1 MCEFE
6 ADVATFDDIDGA
18 VWECPRKP
26 TAGRYCLFHSREP
39 TPTATATEKLIETVE
54 AADGAVRLIGARIEG
69 LDLDYASV
77 DADRTYPI
85 DLRSATVTGEVTARH
100 AHVAHPLR
108 LDGALVEGGMVLDD
122 AVFTQRVALD
132 GAEFRGPFSAQVTQ
146 FDSVLRL
153 YGTVFG
159 AIERREDS
167 PGTAYELSAVD
178 RPRRSPT
185 VASGAPVF
193 ARGAVFEQGVY
204 AERATFGDAADFMN
218 ARFPEVGNFIDCA
231 FAAGAVFARSNFD
244 DNLNLT
250 GARLDAPTAELRSK
264 LGGSSGVEHER
275 TLDGVA
281 LHCEGITCQ
290 TSVMLDE
297 TRLGGDLR
305 LWNITLDRDIDT
317 TGATATAETV
327 TVDCRETETVSGQL
341 GGDGLVYDLTEATLG
356 ETDLVGID
364 FTALSFDDTT
374 FDGFDFGEYKQQLR
388 ATNWQLHDET
398 MSPTERENLYLHAKN
413 GANGIGDDGAAAQFF
428 IREMT
433 ARGASHRERLTQTGG
448 VGPLVDLLGNLILRG
463 TCGYG
468 ERPSYTIWSSAV
480 VIAVFAVGYALAGVG
495 APYGGL
501 DGLVT
506 FSVQAFVSALLSN
519 PTPANQTAAVLVAVE
534 GFLGGFMIAL
544 FVFTLT
550 RSINR

>member
-18 VWECPRKP
+18 VWECPREP
-26 TAGRYCLFHSREP
+26 ATGRYCLFHSREP
-39 TPTATATEKLIETVE
+39 TPTATATEQLIETVE

-69 LDLDYASV
+69 LDLDYATI

-85 DLRSATVTGEVTARH
+85 DLRSATVTGELTARH
-100 AHVAHPLR
+100 AHIAHPLR
-108 LDGALVEGGMVLDD
+108 LDGALVEGGIVLDD
-122 AVFTQRVALD
+122 AVFTQRVGLD
-132 GAEFRGPFSAQVTQ
+132 GAELRGPFSAQVTQ
-146 FDSVLRL
+146 FDSLVRL

-159 AIERREDS
+159 AVEARDDS
-167 PGTAYELSAVD
+167 PGTAHDLPAVD
-178 RPRRSPT
+178 RPRQSPT
-185 VASGAPVF
+185 VAGGAAVF
-193 ARGAVFEQGVY
+193 ARGAVFEQGLY

-218 ARFPEVGNFIDCA
+218 VQFSEVGNFIDCA
-231 FAAGAVFARSNFD
+231 FAAGAVFARSNFE

-250 GARLDAPTAELRSK
+250 GAWLDAPTTELQSK
-264 LGGSSGVEHER
+264 LGGSNGVEHGR

-281 LHCEGITCQ
+281 LHCEGITCR
-290 TSVMLDE
+290 TSILLDE
-297 TRLGGDLR
+297 TRLGGDVR
-305 LWNITLDRDIDT
+305 LWNVTLDRDLDT
-317 TGATATAETV
+317 TGATATAAAV
-327 TVDCRETETVSGQL
+327 TVDCRETDTVTGLL
-341 GGDGLVYDLTEATLG
+341 GGDGLTYSLTGATLG
-356 ETDLVGID
+356 ETELVGIE
-364 FTALSFDDTT
+364 FTALRFDNTT

-388 ATNWQLHDET
+388 ATDWQLHDET
-398 MSPTERENLYLHAKN
+398 MSPTERENLYLLAKN

-433 ARGASHRERLTQTGG
+433 ARGASHREQLTSAGG
-448 VGPLVDLLGNLILRG
+448 LRPLVNLLGNLTLRG

-468 ERPSYTIWSSAV
+468 ERPSYTVGFSAV
-480 VIAVFAVGYALAGVG
+480 IISVFTVGYAIAGVG
-495 APYGGL
+495 APYSGP

-519 PTPANQTAAVLVAVE
+519 PTPANQTAALLVAVE

>member
-6 ADVATFDDIDGA
+6 ADVAAFDDLNET
-18 VWECPRKP
+18 VWKCPREP
-26 TAGRYCLFHSREP
+26 TTDGYCLFHSQEP
-39 TPTATATEKLIETVE
+39 TPTATATETLVE
-54 AADGAVRLIGARIEG
+54 AVKTADGVVRLIGARIEG
-69 LDLDYASV
+69 LDLDYASI
-77 DADRTYPI
+77 DANRTYPI
-85 DLRSATVTGEVTARH
+85 DLRSATMTGELTARH
-100 AHVAHPLR
+100 AYIAHPLR
-108 LDGALVEGGMVLDD
+108 LDGALVEGGIVLDD
-122 AVFTQRVALD
+122 AVFTQRVTLD
-132 GAEFRGPFSAQVTQ
+132 GAELRGPFSAQVTR
-146 FDSVLRL
+146 FDSLLRL

-159 AIERREDS
+159 AIERRDGT
-167 PGTAYELSAVD
+167 PGTAHDLSAVD
-178 RPRRSPT
+178 RPRQSPT
-185 VASGAPVF
+185 VAGGAPVF

-218 ARFPEVGNFIDCA
+218 ARFLEVGNFIECG

-250 GARLDAPTAELRSK
+250 GALLDAPTAKIRSK
-264 LGGSSGVEHER
+264 IGGSNGVEHER

-281 LHCEGITCQ
+281 LHCNGITCQ

-305 LWNITLDRDIDT
+305 LCNITLDRDLDT
-317 TGATATAETV
+317 TGAAATATTV
-327 TVDCRETETVSGQL
+327 TIDCRKSQTVSGRL

-356 ETDLVGID
+356 ETDLVGIE

-374 FDGFDFGEYKQQLR
+374 FDGFDFGEYKEQLR
-388 ATNWQLHDET
+388 ATDWQLHDET
-398 MSPTERENLYLHAKN
+398 MSPIERENLYLHAKN
-413 GANGIGDDGAAAQFF
+413 GANDIGDDGAAAQFF

-433 ARGASHRERLTQTGG
+433 ARGASHRERLTRSGG
-448 VGPLVDLLGNLILRG
+448 IRPLVDLLGNLILRV

-468 ERPSYTIWSSAV
+468 ERPSYTLGFSAV
-480 VIAVFAVGYALAGVG
+480 IIGVFTVGYAIAGVS
-495 APYGGL
+495 APYGGF

-506 FSVQAFVSALLSN
+506 FSAQAFVSALLSN
-519 PTPANQTAAVLVAVE
+519 PTPADQTAALLVAVE